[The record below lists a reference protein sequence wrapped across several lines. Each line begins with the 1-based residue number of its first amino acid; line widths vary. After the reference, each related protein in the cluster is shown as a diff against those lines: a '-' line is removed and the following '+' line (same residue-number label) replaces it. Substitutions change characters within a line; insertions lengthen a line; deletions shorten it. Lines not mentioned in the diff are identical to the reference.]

1 MRTSSV
7 RGERPKTNLLDLI
20 ENTTDRLGK
29 DLGLIDDDKMPEVGS
44 LAYDQIRVTKLM
56 NEDVVSLHNEPL
68 DPLEAVEDLA
78 FEPKREETKGTEKPG
93 NSQNPIGIAASKPK
107 LSLFSHMEKMLEE
120 SEK

>member
-78 FEPKREETKGTEKPG
+78 FEPKREETKRAEKPG
-93 NSQNPIGIAASKPK
+93 NSQNPIGIAA
-107 LSLFSHMEKMLEE
+107 
-120 SEK
+120 